1 MLSPLRCTIS
11 HSPSMKLR
19 LNSQRRPKRRSVSET
34 RSSESSSS
42 SSSELES
49 WDLSTDMSSQENLCK
64 QKIRENV
71 DRLGRLADKCEQ
83 VNSNLVKVVAESHMI
98 LDNSFL
104 ASQTHLTNHV
114 TNLNYGACLDIGA
127 AIDTYSEYVEAVQE
141 IVEAEDD
148 ICSNMLQRLEKMNVK
163 AQLMFLKAGE
173 SKYYL
178 CRDSDSEDTDDDD
191 LPSLSV

>member
-1 MLSPLRCTIS
+1 
-11 HSPSMKLR
+11 
-19 LNSQRRPKRRSVSET
+19 
-34 RSSESSSS
+34 
-42 SSSELES
+42 
-49 WDLSTDMSSQENLCK
+49 MSSQENLCK